1 MMSTSTESSARPFKT
16 QFDPPARFYS
26 EPGTR
31 IKTIY
36 GPKFDDRG
44 VMYLTELG
52 KHNLYAEI
60 QSHAQSVDIHV
71 LLALYHNG
79 DKEALSR
86 VQGAYGDFTEMPT
99 TFAEALNAMIGAE
112 QYFNSLPVE
121 VKDRFGQSFHR
132 FMVALDSPD
141 FVSNMGLKPD
151 VPEPTPVSVTA
162 PIPSQ
167 ASSPVPSPTPSSVDT
182 VPS

>member
-1 MMSTSTESSARPFKT
+1 MKFKT
-16 QFDPPARFYS
+16 QYDAPTRFFS

-151 VPEPTPVSVTA
+151 VPEPTPAPATA
-162 PIPSQ
+162 PTPSQ
-167 ASSPVPSPTPSSVDT
+167 ASSAPVSSSAPGSVETLPS
-182 VPS
+182 

>member
-1 MMSTSTESSARPFKT
+1 MNFKT
-16 QFDPPARFYS
+16 QFSVYENPTRFYS
-26 EPGTR
+26 EPGTP
-31 IKTIY
+31 IKTLY
-36 GPKFDDRG
+36 GPIFDDKG
-44 VMYLTELG
+44 VMHLKEIG

-132 FMVALDSPD
+132 FMVALDDPG
-141 FVSNMGLKPD
+141 FVSDMGLKPD
-151 VPEPTPVSVTA
+151 LPTPSPVSQTA
-162 PIPSQ
+162 PVPSQ
-167 ASSPVPSPTPSSVDT
+167 APTEPPASPPAS
-182 VPS
+182 